1 MKPTQEQILR
11 ALNKLVRE
19 NKTELKAE
27 KIELGLAK
35 DATDL
40 SKELIEFVKIEEEIR
55 KKAIKSYKAIIGEK
69 SNVSKTLTESK
80 NAVKKFEKISGNAE
94 KVVKELERASKEL
107 GIDLGKLKPY
117 GILQDALK
125 KSFVAARDIKRQEA
139 YLEPTL
145 KAINTID

>member
-1 MKPTQEQILR
+1 MYNEYFE
-11 ALNKLVRE
+11 KLE
-19 NKTELKAE
+19 NLKGKELKNTELKAE

-40 SKELIEFVKIEEEIR
+40 ANELSKYKEVEAEIR
-55 KKAIKSYKAIIGEK
+55 KKAIKSYNTIVGEK
-69 SNVSKTLTESK
+69 SNVSKVLTDSK
-80 NAVKKFEKISGNAE
+80 KAIKDFEKTGTKAE

-107 GIDLGKLKPY
+107 GISLDKLKPY
-117 GILQDALK
+117 GVLKDALK
-125 KSFVAARDIKRQEA
+125 KSTEAARDISRQVA

>member
-80 NAVKKFEKISGNAE
+80 NAVKKFEKISGNA
-94 KVVKELERASKEL
+94 
-107 GIDLGKLKPY
+107 
-117 GILQDALK
+117 
-125 KSFVAARDIKRQEA
+125 RQ
-139 YLEPTL
+139 
-145 KAINTID
+145 

>member
-1 MKPTQEQILR
+1 MYNEYLE
-11 ALNKLVRE
+11 KLE
-19 NKTELKAE
+19 NLKGKELKNTELKAE

-40 SKELIEFVKIEEEIR
+40 ANELSKYKEVEAEIR
-55 KKAIKSYKAIIGEK
+55 KKAIKSYNTIVGEK
-69 SNVSKTLTESK
+69 SNVSKVLTDSK
-80 NAVKKFEKISGNAE
+80 KAIKDFEKTGTKAE

-107 GIDLGKLKPY
+107 GISLDKLKPY
-117 GILQDALK
+117 GVLKDALK
-125 KSFVAARDIKRQEA
+125 KSTEAARDISRQVA

>member
-1 MKPTQEQILR
+1 NEYFE
-11 ALNKLVRE
+11 KLE
-19 NKTELKAE
+19 NLKGKELKNTELKAE

-40 SKELIEFVKIEEEIR
+40 ANELSKYKEVEAEIR
-55 KKAIKSYKAIIGEK
+55 KKAIKSYNTIVGEK
-69 SNVSKTLTESK
+69 SNVSKVLTDSK
-80 NAVKKFEKISGNAE
+80 KAIKDFEKTGTKAE

-107 GIDLGKLKPY
+107 GISLDKLKPY
-117 GILQDALK
+117 GVLKDALK
-125 KSFVAARDIKRQEA
+125 KSTEAARDISRQVA